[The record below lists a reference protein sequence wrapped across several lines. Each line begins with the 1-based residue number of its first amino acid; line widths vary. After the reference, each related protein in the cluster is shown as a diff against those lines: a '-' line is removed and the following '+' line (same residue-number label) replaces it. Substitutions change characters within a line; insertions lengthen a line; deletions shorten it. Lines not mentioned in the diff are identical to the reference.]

1 MIMEINVNNETA
13 LIHYLDSNTTT
24 RLNLRTQ
31 MQAPNDMHGAKHT
44 KNHAYLIYSQS
55 HYNAVWYNTN
65 SKTEGKN
72 KIKIKRKRKQTNKK
86 IQKLKTMQ
94 HKKEKEKYEEINAR
108 ERKQNQLVK
117 SNIKNRNQISNIIKW
132 QIWNNKIIKSKSN
145 KQKIK
150 KEKNLERN

>member
-1 MIMEINVNNETA
+1 
-13 LIHYLDSNTTT
+13 
-24 RLNLRTQ
+24 
-31 MQAPNDMHGAKHT
+31 
-44 KNHAYLIYSQS
+44 
-55 HYNAVWYNTN
+55 
-65 SKTEGKN
+65 
-72 KIKIKRKRKQTNKK
+72 
-86 IQKLKTMQ
+86 MQ